1 MKKKMIYLRIWGQM
15 RPGVFLFH
23 IYFKQNTNE
32 THGIIIENGLNHP
45 SIRAGYQVS
54 GRYATLTKRWY
65 FKRAGSLECCYKT
78 LEIVM
83 FP

>member
-23 IYFKQNTNE
+23 IYFKQNANE
-32 THGIIIENGLNHP
+32 THGIIIENGLHHP

-54 GRYATLTKRWY
+54 GPKLHRLS
-65 FKRAGSLECCYKT
+65 AGTIKEPVRLSVAIK
-78 LEIVM
+78 
-83 FP
+83 P

>member
-23 IYFKQNTNE
+23 IYLKQNTNE
-32 THGIIIENGLNHP
+32 TDGIIIENGLHHP

-54 GRYATLTKRWY
+54 GR
-65 FKRAGSLECCYKT
+65 
-78 LEIVM
+78 
-83 FP
+83 